1 MPDQATLRTQPRSVT
16 GSAVKRLRRDGVL
29 PCNVYGRGIDSIAIQ
44 TPLAELRRVFR
55 SVDRNAVVQMA
66 IDGRDGTVPV
76 VLREVQRHPVSGEL
90 LHVDFYQ
97 GGPDSRDSQR
107 GAPRAGRR
115 PRSGGAGGG
124 TLVQS
129 VEYILLEALPLE
141 MPSELEVDISGLAEF
156 GSSVL
161 VRDLA
166 LPEGVRVLAD
176 EAVGIATV
184 LAPRLAA
191 EDEEEEAE
199 AAAEAAE
206 EAAPTAETPTDA
218 EAPTPRPR
226 ARPRHVLLP
235 ARIPAQ
241 ARNPAPLSVIPAPPS
256 PSFLRRQEPAAAPAH
271 QAPTHAPTNS
281 PKKIHPSPL
290 LGGRLGGGCDAPSI
304 YQRPSGRPS
313 LLHSVIPAPFPSF
326 LRRQEPRALSVIPAP
341 LPSFLRAGTRR

>member
-97 GGPDSRDSQR
+97 VDLT
-107 GAPRAGRR
+107 RAIHSEARLVLVGD
-115 PRSGGAGGG
+115 PESVALGG

-218 EAPTPRPR
+218 EA
-226 ARPRHVLLP
+226 AD
-235 ARIPAQ
+235 
-241 ARNPAPLSVIPAPPS
+241 SS
-256 PSFLRRQEPAAAPAH
+256 S
-271 QAPTHAPTNS
+271 
-281 PKKIHPSPL
+281 
-290 LGGRLGGGCDAPSI
+290 
-304 YQRPSGRPS
+304 
-313 LLHSVIPAPFPSF
+313 
-326 LRRQEPRALSVIPAP
+326 
-341 LPSFLRAGTRR
+341 